1 MIRVSL
7 PPIAR
12 VGVASVL
19 VVVGASVWFASS
31 AHADAPGITLT
42 VPVTE
47 QGTLAVVNWSYDNGP
62 SNIWPQTKFQ
72 ETDYAVTAAGQVDV
86 GALECGQLDLYFF
99 PAGSGWSVP
108 EHLLAPNNPAEH
120 FAAAPV
126 GWSTPYKQYEVNCTV
141 SAPPP
146 TATPTPIPSG
156 PATQCVAG
164 QALIGGVC
172 TTCPAGT
179 LPGQAGEDG
188 NNHACQNNCPIVG
201 DTPPCATSTPAPTPA
216 PSSTVAPPGTDMV
229 GGPSATQQPAPV
241 LAVQPSA
248 RLADTGSHLNGMW
261 AAIGILLVIIGAIL
275 LTVRWIERTPR
286 YKRGLDK

>member
-7 PPIAR
+7 PPVAR

-19 VVVGASVWFASS
+19 IVVGASVWFASS

-47 QGTLAVVNWSYDNGP
+47 PGTLAVVNWSYDNGP

-72 ETDYAVTAAGQVDV
+72 ETDYAVTGAGQVDV

-99 PAGSGWSVP
+99 PTGSGWSVP
-108 EHLLAPNNPAEH
+108 EHLLAPNNPTEH
-120 FAAAPV
+120 FAAAPA
-126 GWSTPYKQYEVNCTV
+126 GWSTPYRQYQVNCAVATP
-141 SAPPP
+141 SPTP
-146 TATPTPIPSG
+146 TATVVPTPPS
-156 PATQCVAG
+156 CVAG
-164 QALIGGVC
+164 EALIGGTC
-172 TTCPAGT
+172 TTCPPGT
-179 LPGQAGEDG
+179 LPGQAGDDG
-188 NNHACQNNCPIVG
+188 NNHACQNDCPIAG
-201 DTPPCATSTPAPTPA
+201 DTPPCSTPTPTPTPA
-216 PSSTVAPPGTDMV
+216 VAPPGGDLV
-229 GGPSATQQPAPV
+229 GGPPATQKPVAV
-241 LAVQPSA
+241 LADQPSA

-261 AAIGILLVIIGAIL
+261 AVIGILLLIVGGIL